1 MANSSTP
8 NPNAPDNGSRA
19 TYTENL
25 PRRLRSSGPIAGSS
39 SSTTAGSS
47 SSTTAGSSS
56 SLTAGSTSSTTAG
69 STSSIFLRQRLQAT
83 PLNSDA
89 TKPLKMALNVRGILA
104 LRSNSTTTSKAQDTP
119 SSRSVRFVPLPAH
132 YGKCSRNSAYIWRGA
147 TQDNSLT
154 QKSSDVRNH
163 SARADRGNN
172 SRSSSSTLAR
182 SIQTFHA
189 FKPRNKLADTDEIE
203 SPLLG

>member
-1 MANSSTP
+1 MRQIQTP
-8 NPNAPDNGSRA
+8 RTMDLVPRTQRTCRDVSEAPAPSRGRVL
-19 TYTENL
+19 L
-25 PRRLRSSGPIAGSS
+25 PPLGRVLLSPLGRLLLPPLGRLLLSCPLMIQQ
-39 SSTTAGSS
+39 
-47 SSTTAGSSS
+47 
-56 SLTAGSTSSTTAG
+56 
-69 STSSIFLRQRLQAT
+69 FLRQRLQAT
-83 PLNSDA
+83 PLISDA

-132 YGKCSRNSAYIWRGA
+132 YGKCSRNSAYMWRGA

-154 QKSSDVRNH
+154 QKSLDVRNH

-189 FKPRNKLADTDEIE
+189 SKPRNKLADTDEIE
-203 SPLLG
+203 SKLLG

>member
-1 MANSSTP
+1 MDIVLRTRRTCRDVSE
-8 NPNAPDNGSRA
+8 APAPSRGRVL
-19 TYTENL
+19 L
-25 PRRLRSSGPIAGSS
+25 PPLGRVLLSPLGRLLLPPLGRLLLSCPLMIQQ
-39 SSTTAGSS
+39 
-47 SSTTAGSSS
+47 
-56 SLTAGSTSSTTAG
+56 
-69 STSSIFLRQRLQAT
+69 FLRQRLQAT
-83 PLNSDA
+83 PLISDA

-132 YGKCSRNSAYIWRGA
+132 YGKCSRNSAYMWRGA

-189 FKPRNKLADTDEIE
+189 SKPRNKLADTDEIE
-203 SPLLG
+203 SNLLG

>member
-1 MANSSTP
+1 MRQIQTP
-8 NPNAPDNGSRA
+8 RTMDLVPRTQRTCRDVSEAPAPSRGRVL
-19 TYTENL
+19 L
-25 PRRLRSSGPIAGSS
+25 PPLGRLLLSCPLMIQQ
-39 SSTTAGSS
+39 
-47 SSTTAGSSS
+47 
-56 SLTAGSTSSTTAG
+56 
-69 STSSIFLRQRLQAT
+69 FLRQRLQAT
-83 PLNSDA
+83 PLISDA
-89 TKPLKMALNVRGILA
+89 TKPLKMALNVRAILA

-132 YGKCSRNSAYIWRGA
+132 YGKCSRNSAYMWRGA

-154 QKSSDVRNH
+154 QKSSNVRNH

-189 FKPRNKLADTDEIE
+189 SKPRNKLADTDEIE

>member
-1 MANSSTP
+1 MRQIQTP
-8 NPNAPDNGSRA
+8 RTMDLVPRTQRTCRDVSEAPAPSRGRVL
-19 TYTENL
+19 L
-25 PRRLRSSGPIAGSS
+25 PPLGQVLLPPLGRLLLSCPLMIQQ
-39 SSTTAGSS
+39 
-47 SSTTAGSSS
+47 
-56 SLTAGSTSSTTAG
+56 
-69 STSSIFLRQRLQAT
+69 FLRQRLQAT
-83 PLNSDA
+83 PLISDA

-132 YGKCSRNSAYIWRGA
+132 YGKCSRNSAYMWRGA

-154 QKSSDVRNH
+154 QKSLDVRNH
-163 SARADRGNN
+163 STRADRGNN

-189 FKPRNKLADTDEIE
+189 SKPRNKLADTDEIE
-203 SPLLG
+203 SNLLG